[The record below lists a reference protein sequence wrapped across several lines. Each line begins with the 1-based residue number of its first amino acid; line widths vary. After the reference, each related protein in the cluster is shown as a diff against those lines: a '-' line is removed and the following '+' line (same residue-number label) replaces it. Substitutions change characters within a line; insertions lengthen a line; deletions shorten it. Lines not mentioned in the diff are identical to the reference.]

1 VNECQ
6 IMAARP
12 LTLFASASSRP
23 RHLLRMFGRCGASS
37 GLPWNATFGMAR

>member
-1 VNECQ
+1 MNECQ